1 MPTGHSVNYFINVN
15 RDRRHLLFCQCY
27 KSHHQQLREYK
38 FVWDKWTMIYMI
50 NKIRNDL
57 PAICQISWYTLGNL
71 LKSCLLKSKC
81 YTGIYSS
88 NSVNSLKINLFTLRR
103 LTEFFPDPHCSLWQ
117 KTGVAISHSY
127 PSYQQPM
134 AFSSTWLTWNF
145 FFTFS
150 AWWFLPC
157 LEIQQYKKAQW
168 DAEINKFKWYSQ
180 FLILFYTEGWADHCH
195 FRLYPGS

>member
-57 PAICQISWYTLGNL
+57 PAICQISWYTLGNR

-88 NSVNSLKINLFTLRR
+88 NSVNSLKINLFTLRSLSFSLIR
-103 LTEFFPDPHCSLWQ
+103 IVLSDKRQALQLVTATQAINSPWLSHPHDSPGTFSLRFQPDGFFPVWKYSSIKKHNGMQ
-117 KTGVAISHSY
+117 K
-127 PSYQQPM
+127 
-134 AFSSTWLTWNF
+134 
-145 FFTFS
+145 
-150 AWWFLPC
+150 
-157 LEIQQYKKAQW
+157 
-168 DAEINKFKWYSQ
+168 
-180 FLILFYTEGWADHCH
+180 
-195 FRLYPGS
+195 